1 MGNLHIALAAF
12 IGNIG
17 CDVVLGPKPNK
28 ETLNTGVKYAPELV
42 CLPFKVTLG
51 DLFQSLKKGSDTL
64 AFIGGGDW
72 SCRFG
77 YYGRIQCSILK
88 KFGYE
93 FKPLFVSFENTKS
106 IASQILS
113 LNNNSWTITLKNV
126 LRAFTLAW
134 HKSKLVNITEEL
146 ARRTR
151 PFEIKKG
158 VASELEREFLKTIEE
173 ENSIYKLRRM
183 KQKIKE
189 SFFSIK
195 ENSTFEP
202 LRILIVGESYC
213 VIEPFVNFD
222 LIEYLGGQGVLAE
235 PFLTTHQW
243 LFYHALRKDEGSN
256 LSKEKAKKLAEP
268 FWAYGTG
275 GEDQVSI
282 GHAINAARQGFDGI
296 IHLMPFSCMPET
308 AALPVFEKISELYS
322 IPFLNFSLDEYS
334 SPTGFYTR
342 IEAFL
347 DCLMLRRKKNFNKF
361 KGAQNEVHPSL
372 FLGEG

>member
-1 MGNLHIALAAF
+1 MKVGFQHMGNLHIALAAF

-28 ETLNTGVKYAPELV
+28 ETLNTGVKHAPELV

-256 LSKEKAKKLAEP
+256 LSKKKAKKLAKP

-282 GHAINAARQGFDGI
+282 GHAINAAREGFDGI

-308 AALPVFEKISELYS
+308 AALPVFDKISKLYS
-322 IPFLNFSLDEYS
+322 IPFLNFSLDEHS
-334 SPTGFYTR
+334 GPTGVYTR

-347 DCLMLRRKKNFNKF
+347 DCIMLRRKKIFNKS
-361 KGAQNEVHPSL
+361 PILSSP
-372 FLGEG
+372 